1 MELKETAFRISIKD
15 VKVLIEGEENSPIEK
30 MSIELKTKLQ
40 VMFDGKIFNVDLKN
54 KISVSEPSLIKH
66 ISENSNQIIMSV
78 G

>member
-1 MELKETAFRISIKD
+1 MELKETAVRISIKD
-15 VKVLIEGEENSPIEK
+15 VKILVEGEDNNSIEK

-40 VMFDGKIFNVDLKN
+40 VIFDGKIFIVNLKN
-54 KISVSEPSLIKH
+54 KIAVTEPSLIKH

>member
-15 VKVLIEGEENSPIEK
+15 VKILVEGEDNNSIEK

-40 VMFDGKIFNVDLKN
+40 VIFDGKIFIVDLKN
-54 KISVSEPSLIKH
+54 KIAVTEPSLIKH

>member
-15 VKVLIEGEENSPIEK
+15 VKVLIDGEENSPIEK